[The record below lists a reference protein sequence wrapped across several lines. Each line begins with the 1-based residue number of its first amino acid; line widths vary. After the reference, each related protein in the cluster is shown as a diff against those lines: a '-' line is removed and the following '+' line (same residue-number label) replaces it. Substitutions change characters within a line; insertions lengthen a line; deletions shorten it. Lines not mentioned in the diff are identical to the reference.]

1 LSLAKVT
8 IAKMFRKI
16 RRYELCSGVAAHYVK
31 SIVVCKLCV
40 VQNLHLHLYQDARCN
55 DKNLIWFAG
64 YENGNYLKF
73 HEKEIH
79 ILLQGAYFTHFHL
92 LNLKNPTEL

>member
-16 RRYELCSGVAAHYVK
+16 RRYELCSGVAAYYVK

-40 VQNLHLHLYQDARCN
+40 VQN
-55 DKNLIWFAG
+55 
-64 YENGNYLKF
+64 E
-73 HEKEIH
+73 
-79 ILLQGAYFTHFHL
+79 
-92 LNLKNPTEL
+92 TELWILM